1 MEALSTLAALLD
13 RTINEVRSLDGD
25 YQARLK
31 ETVQKTEESLQAQAA
46 KHVEV
51 AREEV
56 REDLSKRFQSDLQ
69 SGLDALRADFQV
81 ERERL
86 SSEFTVERERLSQE
100 LRHSSDSL
108 SELQVERSKL
118 AAELQHIKEK
128 AAEEVEKARA
138 EVQAAVESASKAATV
153 RAEAP
158 DPEIKRVEAE
168 LAEIVRVIDDPET
181 DLSVVIRKNVEK
193 VELAAYLKGLRFAR
207 GKSD

>member
-31 ETVQKTEESLQAQAA
+31 ETVQKTEESLHAQAA